1 MDLTWQISVHP
12 GVNDDA
18 RQLLGYY
25 SDIDPGLARALVD
38 EVEAGFSFLVRYPLG
53 AATFHGKFRRVA
65 LRRFPCLICYR
76 VIPSTRTVRVLALVD
91 PRRDPA
97 SIHETLTGRR

>member
-18 RQLLGYY
+18 QQLLGYY
-25 SDIDPGLARALVD
+25 SDIDPDLAGALVE
-38 EVEAGFSFLVRYPLG
+38 EVEAGFVFLARYPLG
-53 AATFHGKFRRVA
+53 AAKFHGRFRRVA

-76 VIPSTRTVRVLALVD
+76 VIASTRTVRVLALVD
-91 PRRDPA
+91 ARRAPA
-97 SIHETLTGRR
+97 SIHDIVTARG